1 MPRLVMVGLSHHA
14 APLEIRERVVVDEA
28 TWRSHAPTRHST
40 LLLST
45 CNRVE
50 VYAWIEGRTER
61 AARGMMRS
69 LAHAAG
75 LPLEDIEPYLTVRR
89 GRDAL
94 LHLVRVASGLDS
106 LLVGEEQIRGQ
117 VRAALR
123 ASEDADEVSAA
134 LRGIVQR
141 AIESARRIRGTTR
154 LAQAPSIAAAGVN
167 VARRAV
173 PTGVHGQL
181 AVVLGAGVMARAA
194 AEALLAS
201 GARVRM
207 LNRTPSHA
215 ERVMAHVRG
224 SIEIDS
230 LENLPA
236 ALDEAVL
243 VVGATAARSTVVS
256 FDEVKRA
263 MRSRANPL
271 VVLDIAVPRDV
282 DPRVRALGHVTLID
296 LDDLERMC
304 PIDTPTRR
312 AEEERAEVLAAEEA
326 DRLARWLRFRAVS
339 PAIVELRTYAEAV
352 RTAELRRSASRL
364 RDLTP
369 EQIEAVDALTSGI
382 VNKLMHGPTV
392 ALRNAALR
400 QGNIGRS
407 RSQILRVLRPNSHTP
422 RGSRGRTA

>member
-1 MPRLVMVGLSHHA
+1 MPRLVTVGLSHHA
-14 APLEIRERVVVDEA
+14 APLEVRERVVIDEA
-28 TWRSHAPTRHST
+28 SWRTYAPSAYST

-50 VYAWIEGRTER
+50 IYAWVEGHTQR
-61 AARGMMRS
+61 AARSMMRS
-69 LAHAAG
+69 LARAVDV
-75 LPLEDIEPYLTVRR
+75 PLAEIEPYLKVRR
-89 GRDAL
+89 GREAL

-123 ASEDADEVSAA
+123 AGEEADRLSAT
-134 LRGIVQR
+134 LRGIFQR

-154 LAQAPSIAAAGVN
+154 LAHAPSIAAAGVH
-167 VARRAV
+167 VACRAV

-215 ERVMAHVRG
+215 ERVMAHLRG
-224 SIEIDS
+224 VIEIDS
-230 LENLPA
+230 LEGLPA
-236 ALDEAVL
+236 ALDEAVV

-256 FDEVKRA
+256 FADVQRA
-263 MRSRANPL
+263 MRTRAQPL
-271 VVLDIAVPRDV
+271 IALDIAVPRDV
-282 DPRVRALGHVTLID
+282 DPRVRELDRVTLID
-296 LDDLERMC
+296 LDDLERLC
-304 PIDTPTRR
+304 PVDTPTRR
-312 AEEERAEVLAAEEA
+312 AEEERAEALAVEEA
-326 DRLARWLRFRAVS
+326 DRLAEWLRFRAVS
-339 PAIVELRTYAEAV
+339 PAITELRTYAEAV
-352 RTAELRRSASRL
+352 RTAELRRSAARL

-382 VNKLMHGPTV
+382 VNKLMHGPTI
-392 ALRNAALR
+392 ALRDAALR
-400 QGNIGRS
+400 QGNISRS
-407 RSQILRVLRPNSHTP
+407 RSQILRMLRPSDTS